1 VASQLER
8 DAALNQSKSGAASG
22 PNPSP
27 NRSPSPSPNR
37 SPGPGPEPEPEPEP
51 HATPGEAAG
60 GISEA
65 ISELRA
71 ALVASYAQRED
82 QLLAQLSEAR
92 RRENELLEARR
103 PLPVLRAARDAS
115 TLTGDEGGAGEGGA
129 VDESRGAAVARAE
142 AEAHLV
148 AERASAAL
156 LSEAREECEG
166 LRRQQRVMQV
176 SPRPSPSPTPSP
188 RPSTSSSPS
197 PSPSPS
203 PSLSLRP
210 EPNQERLRE
219 AAKKYQLVLDDMS
232 ADRRQLAQQANEARA
247 VVG

>member
-1 VASQLER
+1 M
-8 DAALNQSKSGAASG
+8 
-22 PNPSP
+22 
-27 NRSPSPSPNR
+27 
-37 SPGPGPEPEPEPEP
+37 
-51 HATPGEAAG
+51 
-60 GISEA
+60 
-65 ISELRA
+65 
-71 ALVASYAQRED
+71 
-82 QLLAQLSEAR
+82 
-92 RRENELLEARR
+92 
-103 PLPVLRAARDAS
+103 LRAARDAS
-115 TLTGDEGGAGEGGA
+115 ALAGDEGGAGEGGA

-176 SPRPSPSPTPSP
+176 SPRPSPSPSPSP
-188 RPSTSSSPS
+188 RPSTSSS

>member
-1 VASQLER
+1 M
-8 DAALNQSKSGAASG
+8 
-22 PNPSP
+22 
-27 NRSPSPSPNR
+27 
-37 SPGPGPEPEPEPEP
+37 
-51 HATPGEAAG
+51 
-60 GISEA
+60 
-65 ISELRA
+65 
-71 ALVASYAQRED
+71 
-82 QLLAQLSEAR
+82 
-92 RRENELLEARR
+92 
-103 PLPVLRAARDAS
+103 LRAARDAS
-115 TLTGDEGGAGEGGA
+115 ALAGDEGGAGEGGA

-176 SPRPSPSPTPSP
+176 SPSPSPSPSP
-188 RPSTSSSPS
+188 RPSTSS
-197 PSPSPS
+197 SPSPS

>member
-1 VASQLER
+1 M
-8 DAALNQSKSGAASG
+8 
-22 PNPSP
+22 
-27 NRSPSPSPNR
+27 
-37 SPGPGPEPEPEPEP
+37 
-51 HATPGEAAG
+51 
-60 GISEA
+60 
-65 ISELRA
+65 
-71 ALVASYAQRED
+71 
-82 QLLAQLSEAR
+82 
-92 RRENELLEARR
+92 
-103 PLPVLRAARDAS
+103 LRAARDAS
-115 TLTGDEGGAGEGGA
+115 ALAGDEGGAGEGGV

-176 SPRPSPSPTPSP
+176 SPRPSPRPSPSPSP
-188 RPSTSSSPS
+188 RPSPSSSPS
-197 PSPSPS
+197 PSPSLSLRLRPS
-203 PSLSLRP
+203 PSPSPSLRP